1 MIEHQVV
8 KSLKTGNECLK
19 KLHELMSLDEIETIM
34 DDTREAVEH
43 QRVYFIDSFLK
54 LLFYFKII
62 LKKKIDELISGEFS
76 REDMD
81 EINSELESIIKSSL
95 PEIPQNEIVIPKE
108 KEPAKEKKGEHLIL
122 ILFSGY

>member
-8 KSLKTGNECLK
+8 NSLKTGNECLK

-54 LLFYFKII
+54 
-62 LKKKIDELISGEFS
+62 
-76 REDMD
+76 
-81 EINSELESIIKSSL
+81 
-95 PEIPQNEIVIPKE
+95 P
-108 KEPAKEKKGEHLIL
+108 L
-122 ILFSGY
+122 ILF

>member
-8 KSLKTGNECLK
+8 NSLKTGNECLK

-54 LLFYFKII
+54 P
-62 LKKKIDELISGEFS
+62 LI
-76 REDMD
+76 
-81 EINSELESIIKSSL
+81 
-95 PEIPQNEIVIPKE
+95 
-108 KEPAKEKKGEHLIL
+108 
-122 ILFSGY
+122 